1 MGDMVKEDIII
12 GIIRTTIKNIKKI
25 EMTIIEEKM
34 TIEKIL
40 IENLKEIIVIQVK
53 NLVKL

>member
-40 IENLKEIIVIQVK
+40 IKE
-53 NLVKL
+53 LELFE